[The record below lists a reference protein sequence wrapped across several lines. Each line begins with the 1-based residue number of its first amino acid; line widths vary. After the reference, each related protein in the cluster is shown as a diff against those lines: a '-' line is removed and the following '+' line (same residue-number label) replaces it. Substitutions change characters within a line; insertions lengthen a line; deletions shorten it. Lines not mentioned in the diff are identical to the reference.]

1 MDLIKLIF
9 YMLDLS
15 KDMDLGF
22 NKYDLYWYY

>member
-15 KDMDLGF
+15 KDMDSDTGF
-22 NKYDLYWYY
+22 NKYDLY